1 MITQNSL
8 IGHAK
13 QKLGN
18 VYARTM
24 YGKNILQSCPVYS
37 STIATDNQKNVRS
50 LFKAVSNMA
59 NVLTPSQLNQ
69 IYYYSPTGCNR
80 RMLHNKQLQTMLQGK
95 GTERAYD
102 CDNLQKIGTNSVV
115 TNKLYEI
122 AVSTNEITIPISTIQ
137 HSESAILD
145 QKPIAIAIDVETPL
159 LYEFSNKISIENG
172 NLIIS
177 ELGEQYQNRT
187 YKIAFLWKINIGTA
201 QNPIIVNGAF
211 EQLPLF
217 GWNPFI
223 ITGI

>member
-13 QKLGN
+13 QKLGG
-18 VYARTM
+18 VYARTL

-37 STIATDNQKNVRS
+37 STKATDNQKNVRT

-69 IYYYSPTGCNR
+69 IYYYSPSGCNR
-80 RMLHNKQLQTMLQGK
+80 RMLHNKQLQTILQGQ
-95 GTERAYD
+95 GTDRSYN

-115 TNKLYEI
+115 TNELFELE
-122 AVSTNEITIPISTIQ
+122 VTTNEKSIQISTIQ
-137 HSESAILD
+137 HSESAIID
-145 QKPIAIAIDVETPL
+145 QIPIAIAFDVETPV
-159 LYEFSNKISIENG
+159 LYDFTNKISIDNE

-177 ELGEQYQNRT
+177 ELGEQYQNRFF
-187 YKIAFLWKINIGTA
+187 KIAFLWKINIGTA

-211 EQLPLF
+211 EQLPL
-217 GWNPFI
+217 
-223 ITGI
+223 

>member
-13 QKLGN
+13 QKLGG

-37 STIATDNQKNVRS
+37 SLKTTDKQKNVRS

-69 IYYYSPTGCNR
+69 IYYYSPSGCNR
-80 RMLHNKQLQTMLQGK
+80 RMLHNKQLQTILQGQ
-95 GTERAYD
+95 GTERTYN
-102 CDNLQKIGTNSVV
+102 CDNLLKIGTNSVV
-115 TNKLYEI
+115 TNELFEI

-137 HSESAILD
+137 HFENAIMD
-145 QKPIAIAIDVETPL
+145 QNPIAIAFDVETPI
-159 LYEFSNKISIENG
+159 LYDFSNKISIDNE

-177 ELGEQYQNRT
+177 ELGEQYQNRSF
-187 YKIAFLWKINIGTA
+187 KIAFLWKINIGTA

-211 EQLPLF
+211 DLLSV
-217 GWNPFI
+217 
-223 ITGI
+223 

>member
-13 QKLGN
+13 QKLGG

-24 YGKNILQSCPVYS
+24 YGKNVLQSCPVYS
-37 STIATDNQKNVRS
+37 SLKATDKQKNVRS

-69 IYYYSPTGCNR
+69 IYYYSPSGCNR
-80 RMLHNKQLQTMLQGK
+80 RMLHNKQLQTILQGQ
-95 GTERAYD
+95 GTERAYN
-102 CDNLQKIGTNSVV
+102 CDNLLKIGTNTVV
-115 TNKLYEI
+115 TNELFELEI
-122 AVSTNEITIPISTIQ
+122 STNEITIPISSIQ
-137 HSESAILD
+137 HSESAILE
-145 QKPIAIAIDVETPL
+145 QNPIAIAFDVVTPL
-159 LYEFSNKISIENG
+159 LYDFSNKISIENG

-201 QNPIIVNGAF
+201 QNPIIINGAF
-211 EQLPLF
+211 EKLPL
-217 GWNPFI
+217 
-223 ITGI
+223 